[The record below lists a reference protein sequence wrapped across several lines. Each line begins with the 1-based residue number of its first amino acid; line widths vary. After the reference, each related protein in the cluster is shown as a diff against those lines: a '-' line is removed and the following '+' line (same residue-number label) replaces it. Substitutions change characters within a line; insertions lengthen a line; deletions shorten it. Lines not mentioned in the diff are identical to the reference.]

1 MFLIT
6 EMINQGL
13 RWQNDGGEITWQIL
27 NLQLNVQKQVKNVAL
42 ITLQ

>member
-1 MFLIT
+1 
-6 EMINQGL
+6 MINQGQ
-13 RWQNDGGEITWQIL
+13 RWQDDGGERTWQTL